1 MSGKPGEP
9 GDPMSAVD
17 EPRAGVVAPELAAEF
32 PGLSLRFCVVERGSG
47 RSTPEIKARLAEL
60 ANRFSGAQAV
70 NLRHQPIPWAYRVF
84 FRHIGLD
91 PDVSRTPPEQLA
103 LERMR
108 SGGFASRNL
117 LDDALTIAVAES
129 NVAIRALD
137 ADRVEGAPVL
147 RPAATGEALEGRPGE
162 LEPGTL
168 VLADERRPLA
178 LLFGAI
184 ASGHGVGPKTK
195 RTLLYAIGV
204 KGVPSIAVEEGLW
217 LASETMRS

>member
-1 MSGKPGEP
+1 MSRERQAGEP
-9 GDPMSAVD
+9 GAD
-17 EPRAGVVAPELAAEF
+17 ERGRRAARRRRGAGAGRGVPRPAPAL
-32 PGLSLRFCVVERGSG
+32 CVVERGSG

-91 PDVSRTPPEQLA
+91 PDVSRTPVEQLA

-129 NVAIRALD
+129 GVAIRALD
-137 ADRVEGAPVL
+137 ADRVEGGPGS
-147 RPAATGEALEGRPGE
+147 AAGGDR
-162 LEPGTL
+162 
-168 VLADERRPLA
+168 
-178 LLFGAI
+178 
-184 ASGHGVGPKTK
+184 
-195 RTLLYAIGV
+195 
-204 KGVPSIAVEEGLW
+204 
-217 LASETMRS
+217 